1 MYPYSWGILIC
12 NLLFLKHLCHILTSR
27 LFIAGVIKLE
37 TLPSSFVF
45 WKDLCKIDTIIFSL
59 NVLLNLPMKLSGSD
73 VLLMG
78 RFLIRNS
85 TSVIDNICKKGP
97 LNFCIYFHVS
107 FDHLDFSRNCLI
119 SSKLSDLVS
128 LFIIFIIFLTSVES
142 VMILFHCWYW

>member
-1 MYPYSWGILIC
+1 M
-12 NLLFLKHLCHILTSR
+12 
-27 LFIAGVIKLE
+27 GVE

-128 LFIIFIIFLTSVES
+128 LFIIFIIFLTPVES
-142 VMILFHCWYW
+142 VMILFHCWYWLFVSILISLAWSLSIVLIVSKDSSVKKIWTDI

>member
-1 MYPYSWGILIC
+1 
-12 NLLFLKHLCHILTSR
+12 
-27 LFIAGVIKLE
+27 
-37 TLPSSFVF
+37 
-45 WKDLCKIDTIIFSL
+45 
-59 NVLLNLPMKLSGSD
+59 MKLSGSE

-97 LNFCIYFHVS
+97 LNFCIYFCVS

-128 LFIIFIIFLTSVES
+128 LFIIFIYYLFNICRICDDSLSLLILIIYVFFLFFSS
-142 VMILFHCWYW
+142 